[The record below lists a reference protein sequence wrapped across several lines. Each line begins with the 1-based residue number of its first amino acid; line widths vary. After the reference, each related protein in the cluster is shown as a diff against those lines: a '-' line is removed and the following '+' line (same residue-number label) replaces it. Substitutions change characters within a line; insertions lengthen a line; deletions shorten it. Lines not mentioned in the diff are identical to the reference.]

1 MFTREAIEV
10 DSDTDTDNDFTDDD
24 FIEEDWTLLHAM
36 FYNLCFHFVAFFK
49 IFVSHE
55 YSLLS

>member
-36 FYNLCFHFVAFFK
+36 FYNLCFHFVSFF
-49 IFVSHE
+49 
-55 YSLLS
+55 